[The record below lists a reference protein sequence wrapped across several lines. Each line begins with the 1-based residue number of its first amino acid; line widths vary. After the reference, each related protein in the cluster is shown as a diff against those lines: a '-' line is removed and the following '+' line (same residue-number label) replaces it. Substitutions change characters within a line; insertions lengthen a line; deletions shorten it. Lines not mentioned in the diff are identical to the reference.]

1 MAAFGDPPWRVD
13 AVAPAALPRTVDVA
27 VVGAGFAGLSTA
39 LELARRGVQ
48 VAVLEANAIGAG
60 ASGHTG
66 AVALEGT
73 AIGLL
78 EGADDCLGSL
88 ARVTT
93 RSGIDCDLHLP
104 GCWELVHR
112 AEPGEDLRPLWSD
125 AGVHLCV
132 ADTVPGGTIDAG
144 ALVSGLA
151 RAATA
156 AGATIHEHHP
166 VVRMELGAARRLHT
180 PRGIVDAGRI
190 VVAVNAYTPTLLS
203 LPVDLR
209 PVLTLAVATA
219 AFDDATLSAIGLGE
233 RHPFYTADMP
243 YLWGRVLR
251 DGAIVFGA
259 GLVFPEGND
268 VRTVTVDHDEARAAF
283 GRIEARI
290 AGLHPALAGVT
301 IERRWGGPIAFV
313 PSRAPVL
320 SAHPDDPR
328 VVVTGGCA
336 GHGVALSVRIGEL
349 VADHLVAGRPLP
361 AWGALQR
368 NV

>member
-1 MAAFGDPPWRVD
+1 MD
-13 AVAPAALPRTVDVA
+13 AVAPAALPRAVDVA

-39 LELARRGVQ
+39 LELARRGVR
-48 VAVLEANAIGAG
+48 VAVLEADTIGAG

-104 GCWELVHR
+104 GCWELAHR
-112 AEPGEDLRPLWSD
+112 AEPGDLRPLWRD
-125 AGVHLCV
+125 AGAHLCI

-151 RAATA
+151 RAASA
-156 AGATIHEHHP
+156 AGATIHERHP
-166 VVRMELGAARRLHT
+166 VARIELGVARRLHT
-180 PRGIVDAGRI
+180 PDGTVDAERV
-190 VVAVNAYTPTLLS
+190 VVAVNAYTPTLLR

-219 AFDDATLSAIGLGE
+219 AQDDATLDAIGLGE

-268 VRTVTVDHDEARAAF
+268 VRTVTIDDDEARAAF

-290 AGLHPALAGVT
+290 AGLHPALAGVA
-301 IERRWGGPIAFV
+301 IERRWGGPIAFI

-320 SAHPDDPR
+320 SPHLDDPR

-349 VADHLVAGRPLP
+349 VAEHLVGGRPLP
-361 AWGALQR
+361 AWGALQCS
-368 NV
+368 V